1 MDENNIRELY
11 IWTQVHEYTLG
22 YGTMVHFGIANKMR
36 EMKKRRM
43 WEKPFLPI
51 MVQISPVW
59 EESNVLELM
68 FNTHGTKVLT
78 YI

>member
-1 MDENNIRELY
+1 
-11 IWTQVHEYTLG
+11 
-22 YGTMVHFGIANKMR
+22 MR